1 MKIPALIMAG
11 GRGKRF
17 SAEIEK
23 PLASFLG
30 KPLIDWVLE
39 AVKSSSK
46 VSSFY
51 IVTSPYTPETEDKCL
66 KEGLNVIRTDGKNY
80 HEDLKQAIICKQLYH
95 PVLILSSDLP
105 ALTGAFLDQ
114 IISKY
119 EECGKPALTV
129 LVPVEKCMEIGI
141 VATSTYPHLGKL
153 YAVSGVNII
162 DGSKVFQEEMEQEV
176 MVYDGIEA
184 AININS
190 LEDLINAERYI
201 LNLKMSKNF

>member
-11 GRGKRF
+11 GQGKRF

-23 PLASFLG
+23 PLAAFLG

-46 VSSFY
+46 VSNFY
-51 IVTSPYTPETEDKCL
+51 IVTSPHTPKTESKCL

-80 HEDLKQAIICKQLYH
+80 HEDLKQAIVYKRLYQ
-95 PVLILSSDLP
+95 PVLTLSSDLP
-105 ALTGAFLDQ
+105 ALKGVFLDYV
-114 IISKY
+114 ISKY

-141 VATSTYPHLGKL
+141 VTPSTYPHLGKL
-153 YAVSGVNII
+153 YAVSGINII

-176 MVYDGIEA
+176 LVYDGIEA

-190 LEDLINAERYI
+190 FEDLVNAEKYI
-201 LNLKMSKNF
+201 LNLRTKF